1 MRAAAAILP
10 ALFCLHAQAA
20 VGVRV
25 IFGVADRTEVKWDGS
40 AAARGGH
47 IASIEPWR
55 FEGTDALRG
64 NAWTASTH
72 IVRLFGGRGLFGNTT
87 ELPYVANGV
96 VLYLDEANENTS
108 IDVTTAQG
116 NFSIR
121 LGDIP
126 YGKAASALNNRVT
139 VDRIPPV
146 TQLTSSPEEQD
157 YPAAIADKSGNVW
170 LAYMEFKHNP
180 DHNRL
185 RANPERA
192 ITDFASLKAPVGGD
206 QVMVMKVTGG
216 KAGEPIAV
224 TPGGGDLYRPAIA
237 MDGAGRLWVFW
248 SQNEKG
254 NFDVWGRVIDNGK
267 PGPMVR
273 ISSAAGSDVD
283 VAAAADSQGR
293 VWVAWQGW
301 RNGKAA
307 IFAATQNG
315 NRFSAPAAVSMS
327 LNNGAGNEWNPAI
340 AADGTGRVTVAWDS
354 YRNGNYDVYMRTASG
369 GVWGAETAVAA
380 SARYEAYPS
389 IAYDPSGQLWV
400 AYEQGGERWGKDFG
414 AYDTTGLA
422 LYQGRDVQ
430 LIGFDK
436 TGRVIH
442 TTADPGT
449 ALPGIAVVRAELRNT
464 QSQAGDQWLKP
475 DPNNAKTRNNN
486 ASQRNVQAPKN
497 TSPRLHIDSS
507 GRIWLAV
514 RSNHPIWWNPIGT
527 VWSEYVI
534 SYDGAQWTGPIFL
547 SHSDNLLDNRPAL
560 VSTRAGELLVVGSA
574 DERRQFHR
582 IEKFSTPTGINPNVP
597 VDPFNNDLF
606 ANVVTL
612 TPAGSIGV
620 TPGQAVAAAAADAS
634 VQTERSDIAMLR
646 GYRKGNLRIVRG
658 EFHRHSEVSMDGGN
672 DGSLLEQWRYAIDT
686 AAMDWVGCCDHDNGA
701 GREYTWWITQKLTDI
716 FYNPGVFSPMFN
728 YERSVT
734 YPEGH
739 RNVIFAQRGVRVLPR
754 LPITKPDETVHA
766 PDTQMLYAYLKY
778 FNGVTASHT
787 SGTLM
792 GTDWR
797 DNDTLVEPAVE
808 IYQGDRQ
815 NYEMPDAPR
824 SNNEKD
830 SIGGWRP
837 KGFID
842 LALAKGYKLSFE
854 ASSDHVSTHM
864 SYANIYTTGVNREA
878 VLDGFKKRHLYAA
891 TDNILADVSSGKYMM
906 GDQFST
912 ASLPSLQV
920 KFTGTAPFSKIYIV
934 KDGKYV
940 YTREPKSA
948 KVDFSWQDMAAESG
962 KMSYY
967 YVRGE
972 QENGEIVWASP
983 MWITYTGK

>member
-1 MRAAAAILP
+1 MRAAAAIVF
-10 ALFCLHAQAA
+10 ALFSLNAQAA

-25 IFGVADRTEVKWDGS
+25 IFGITDQAEVKWDGS

-47 IASIEPWR
+47 IAAIEPWR
-55 FEGTDALRG
+55 FEGSDAVRG
-64 NAWTASTH
+64 NSWTASTH
-72 IVRLFGGRGLFGNTT
+72 TVRLFGGRGLFGNTAQI
-87 ELPYVANGV
+87 PYVANGV
-96 VLYLDEANENTS
+96 VIYLDDSSENTS
-108 IDVTTAQG
+108 IDITAAQG
-116 NFSIR
+116 NFTIR
-121 LGDIP
+121 LADVP
-126 YGKAASALNNRVT
+126 YGKTANALNNRVM

-146 TQLTSSPEEQD
+146 KQLTRSPEEQD
-157 YPAAIADKSGNVW
+157 YPAAVADKSGDVW
-170 LAYMEFKHNP
+170 VAYMEFKHNP

-185 RANPERA
+185 RANPERP
-192 ITDFASLKAPVGGD
+192 ITDFSSLKAPTGGD
-206 QVMVMKVTGG
+206 QVMLMKIAGG
-216 KAGEPIAV
+216 LITAGEAIAV
-224 TPGGGDLYRPAIA
+224 TPGDGDLYRPAIA
-237 MDGAGRLWVFW
+237 MDGSGRVWVFW
-248 SQNEKG
+248 SQNDKG
-254 NFDVWGRVIDNGK
+254 NFDVWGRVIENGK
-267 PGPMVR
+267 PGATVR
-273 ISSAAGSDVD
+273 ISSAAGSDID
-283 VAAAADSQGR
+283 AVATTDSQGR

-315 NRFSAPAAVSMS
+315 GRFSAPAAVSAS
-327 LNNGAGNEWNPAI
+327 NANEWNPAI

-354 YRNGNYDVYMRTASG
+354 YRNGNYDVYMRTASSG
-369 GVWGAETAVAA
+369 AWGAETPVAA

-389 IAYDPSGQLWV
+389 IGYDPSGQLWV
-400 AYEQGGERWGKDFG
+400 AYEEGGERWGKDFG

-422 LYQGRDVQ
+422 LYQGRNVQ
-430 LIGFDK
+430 LLGFDPN
-436 TGRVIH
+436 GRAIR
-442 TTADPGT
+442 TAADPGT
-449 ALPGIAVVRAELRNT
+449 ALPGIAGIRVDLRNH
-464 QSQAGDQWLKP
+464 QSGAGDAWLAP
-475 DPNNAKTRNNN
+475 DPNNAKTRGDN
-486 ASQRNVQAPKN
+486 AASRNAQAPRN

-527 VWSEYVI
+527 VWSEYVV
-534 SYDGAQWTGPIFL
+534 SYDGSQWTGPIFL
-547 SHSDNLLDNRPAL
+547 SHSDNILDNRPAL
-560 VSTRAGELLVVGSA
+560 ISTRPGELLVVGSA
-574 DERRQFHR
+574 DERRQFYK
-582 IEKFSTPTGINPNVP
+582 IEKYATATAINPNVP
-597 VDPFNNDLF
+597 VDPFNNDLYTSLI
-606 ANVVTL
+606 AL
-612 TPAGSIGV
+612 APASGSIKV
-620 TPGQAVAAAAADAS
+620 TPGQTVAAAGLDAS
-634 VQTERSDIAMLR
+634 VPSERGDVAMLR

-658 EFHRHSEVSMDGGN
+658 EFHRHSEISMDGGS

-686 AAMDWVGCCDHDNGA
+686 AALDWIGCCDHDNGA

-716 FYNPGVFSPMFN
+716 FYNPGQFSPMFN
-728 YERSVT
+728 YERSVV

-754 LPITKPDETVHA
+754 LPVTQPDQAVHA
-766 PDTQMLYAYLKY
+766 PDTLMLYAYLKY

-797 DNDTLVEPAVE
+797 DNDMLVEPAVE

-864 SYANIYTTGVNREA
+864 SYANVYVTGVNREA

-891 TDNILADVSSGKYMM
+891 TDNILADVSSGRYMM

-912 ASLPSLQV
+912 SSMPSLQV
-920 KFTGTAPFSKIYIV
+920 KLTGTAPFSKVYIV

-940 YTREPKSA
+940 YTREPKTA
-948 KVDFSWQDMAAESG
+948 KVDFSWQDMTAEPG

-983 MWITYTGK
+983 MWITYTK